1 WRATRD
7 RGARRDGRRRRG
19 WGRGRGRGGS
29 GPRDQRLGVRDSRG
43 DLAQPVRAFLHDANG
58 GHRSR
63 AGDCQAL
70 RRGSRR
76 PLGDRQR
83 SRPRDDGAY
92 LAARRESRCRPGA
105 RGEPRVSGS
114 TVLIVDDEHTL
125 ARSAKAFL
133 ADRGYEAEVAGSG
146 EQALELLKSLQ
157 PDVVFA
163 DVRLPGMSGLDLLKR
178 IREFDPV
185 LPVIMLTAY
194 GSIAG
199 AVEAVKLGAFD
210 YVKKPVDLEELKL
223 LADRAREN
231 RLLKQELSYYRRRA
245 TTDVGFEGLVGE
257 SPAIRAVQERAR
269 QIAALDETPPVLLTG
284 ETGTGKGVLARA
296 IHASGARA
304 AKPFIEINCT
314 ALPATL
320 MEAELF
326 GYERGAFTDAK
337 QSKTGLVEAAEGGFL
352 FLDEIGDVDLSVQGK
367 LLRAIE
373 ERAVRRVG
381 SVRERTI
388 DVRIIAA
395 TNRDLDREVRRERF
409 RKDLYFR
416 LAVIVLD
423 VPPLRARGEDVL
435 LLTDHYLRLFNTK
448 YGKVVRDLSAA
459 ARDLLRSY
467 PWPGNVREL
476 SHVIERAV
484 LWSRGPTLDVEHLS
498 LTRPVG
504 STDHGNAAKPDAA
517 TLPQW
522 EKTIIE
528 QALRDAGGNQTKAA
542 QRLGISRDTLRYRL
556 KKFGLSG

>member
-1 WRATRD
+1 M
-7 RGARRDGRRRRG
+7 
-19 WGRGRGRGGS
+19 
-29 GPRDQRLGVRDSRG
+29 
-43 DLAQPVRAFLHDANG
+43 
-58 GHRSR
+58 
-63 AGDCQAL
+63 
-70 RRGSRR
+70 
-76 PLGDRQR
+76 
-83 SRPRDDGAY
+83 
-92 LAARRESRCRPGA
+92 
-105 RGEPRVSGS
+105 SGS
-114 TVLIVDDEHTL
+114 TVLIVDDEQSL

-133 ADRGYEAEVAGSG
+133 ADHGYEAEVAGTG
-146 EQALELLKSLQ
+146 EQALELLAALQ

-178 IREFDPV
+178 IRAFDPV
-185 LPVIMLTAY
+185 IPVIMLTAY

-223 LADRAREN
+223 LADRARET
-231 RLLKQELSYYRRRA
+231 RLLKEELSYYRRRA

-257 SPAIRAVQERAR
+257 SRAVQAVLERAR

-284 ETGTGKGVLARA
+284 ETGTGKGLLAHA
-296 IHASGARA
+296 IHAAGPRA
-304 AKPFIEINCT
+304 AKPFIEVNCT

-326 GYERGAFTDAK
+326 GHERGAFTDAK
-337 QSKTGLVEAAEGGFL
+337 ESKPGLVEAAEGGFL
-352 FLDEIGDVDLSVQGK
+352 FLDEIGDVDLAVQGK

-381 SVRERTI
+381 SVRERKV
-388 DVRIIAA
+388 DVRIMAA
-395 TNRDLDREVRRERF
+395 TNRDLERAVGEERF

-416 LAVIVLD
+416 LAVIVLE
-423 VPPLRARGEDVL
+423 VPPLRERGEDVL
-435 LLTDHYLRLFNTK
+435 LLTAHFLHAFNAK
-448 YGKVVRDLSAA
+448 YGKVVRDLSVA
-459 ARDLLRSY
+459 ARDLLLSY

-484 LWSRGPTLDVEHLS
+484 LWSRGATLDVEHLS
-498 LTRPVG
+498 LTRPVAA
-504 STDHGNAAKPDAA
+504 SDHGDAAPPVDTA
-517 TLPQW
+517 TLPQR